1 MYKYCFIA
9 IIQVKYCMKFYDPKC
24 RKKKILLTLRL
35 YYDVIILHYIG
46 NIIFY
51 IIIYRYVV
59 YNLTF
64 TSIPN
69 Q

>member
-1 MYKYCFIA
+1 M
-9 IIQVKYCMKFYDPKC
+9 QFYDPKC

-35 YYDVIILHYIG
+35 YYDVIILHYID

-64 TSIPN
+64 TSIPT